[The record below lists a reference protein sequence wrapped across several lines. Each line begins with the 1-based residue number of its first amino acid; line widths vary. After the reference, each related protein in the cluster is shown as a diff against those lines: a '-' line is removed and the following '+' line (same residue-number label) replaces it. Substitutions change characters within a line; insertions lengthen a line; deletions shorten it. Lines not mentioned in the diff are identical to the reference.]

1 MDIPNLPIQPIKCS
15 RKKYEE
21 LEREMILKQLPDV
34 PLSKKL
40 RFNDIARIVR
50 HTNISIFDNDNCS
63 LWTGYVTNRKHKNK
77 GTYINFYFK
86 GRKKVALHRLLYAN
100 FKGKLDK
107 NDYIK
112 FSCQHKGECCNVNHM
127 VKFEYSVNNTNDN
140 SEKNEQPNIKKTKKP
155 KISHDDFFE
164 KSNFNFCLFI

>member
-1 MDIPNLPIQPIKCS
+1 MITQETQNQPIKCS

-21 LEREMILKQLPDV
+21 REREMILKQLPEV

-50 HTNISIFDNDNCS
+50 HTDSSIFDTDQCS

-77 GTYINFYFK
+77 GTYVNFYFK

-127 VKFEYSVNNTNDN
+127 VKFEYTANTCSD
-140 SEKNEQPNIKKTKKP
+140 KPAQTNIKKINSR
-155 KISHDDFFE
+155 KISHDSFFE
-164 KSNFNFCLFI
+164 KSDFNFCLFI